1 MIIKIPETLQKEI
14 DRYFELRIGTQLVPC
29 PYYINSKI
37 SSGNLRVMSG
47 KGEADEIELEVRIWA
62 KLKGLD
68 LEQADV
74 SQIRKFMQKLHIG
87 IDCSGFIA
95 NVFDNYLVK
104 TGRGHLI
111 KAIRFK
117 DNSFSNKLRRL
128 LRPIENIGADTLTSE
143 LNCDKITDLNSIKP
157 GDLIR
162 SKGKQNNA
170 HHVALIVEVEKVDD
184 IVKKFRY
191 VNSNSEYADQ
201 NGVRYGE
208 VDVNDSQGE
217 LRDQNW
223 RDTLGQRN
231 YFYEGL
237 LENYEDNGIRRLK
250 RVSF

>member
-95 NVFDNYLVK
+95 NVFDNYLVILGA
-104 TGRGHLI
+104 TETSQVFFRYFP
-111 KAIRFK
+111 KAY
-117 DNSFSNKLRRL
+117 DLLSFSNYNYL
-128 LRPIENIGADTLTSE
+128 IGTQNNL
-143 LNCDKITDLNSIKP
+143 DKITVYKPRYSI
-157 GDLIR
+157 IQSIFQR
-162 SKGKQNNA
+162 NVKGK
-170 HHVALIVEVEKVDD
+170 
-184 IVKKFRY
+184 
-191 VNSNSEYADQ
+191 
-201 NGVRYGE
+201 
-208 VDVNDSQGE
+208 
-217 LRDQNW
+217 
-223 RDTLGQRN
+223 TLAST
-231 YFYEGL
+231 L
-237 LENYEDNGIRRLK
+237 
-250 RVSF
+250 